1 MTTLSAEQQAMVAL
15 FQRHVD
21 AELAGDLET
30 TMATMT
36 DNPHLN
42 HVSSMA
48 GGVGRDGVRAFYR
61 DHLVGKFF
69 PPDVKMTNVSRTV
82 GQDQVVEELVISFT
96 HTTPVDWILP
106 GVPPTGKRVEV
117 AVVVIVAFK
126 DGKISHEHIY
136 WDQASVL
143 VQIGL
148 LDPDRPAGERRR
160 KRAQDPRSQAAAAA
174 DVIAHRSAPGDR
186 LWRRRRTWSPSA
198 RHRPKLE
205 AASTV
210 SSSPAASRLRGRAR

>member
-15 FQRHVD
+15 FQQHVD
-21 AELAGDLET
+21 AELSGDLET

-82 GQDQVVEELVISFT
+82 GHNQVVEELVISFT
-96 HTTPVDWILP
+96 HTTPVDWLLP
-106 GVPPTGKRVEV
+106 GVPPTGKHVET
-117 AVVVIVAFK
+117 AVVVIIGFE

-136 WDQASVL
+136 WDQAGVL
-143 VQIGL
+143 VQVGL
-148 LDPDRPAGERRR
+148 LDPVGLPVSGAE
-160 KRAQDPRSQAAAAA
+160 
-174 DVIAHRSAPGDR
+174 
-186 LWRRRRTWSPSA
+186 SA
-198 RHRPKLE
+198 RKVLDPKL
-205 AASTV
+205 
-210 SSSPAASRLRGRAR
+210 PPRRM